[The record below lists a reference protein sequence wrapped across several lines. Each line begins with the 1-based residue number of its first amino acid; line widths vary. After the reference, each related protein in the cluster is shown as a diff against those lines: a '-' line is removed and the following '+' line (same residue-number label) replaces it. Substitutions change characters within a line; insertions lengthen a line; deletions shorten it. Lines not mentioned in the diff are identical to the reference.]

1 MVSGVLCLSPVVSS
15 SPRNVNEEQTTDDN
29 EAKPTFYG
37 SVVTDR
43 SKVGLVS
50 RPAPTSEP
58 AVTATEPGVL
68 SDEHGGRRRPWVE
81 IALVALL
88 GALITRETIRAHTS
102 PAIQHWA
109 TIFLAIS
116 FQAMP
121 FLVLGVLLS
130 GAITAFVKPTVLARL
145 LPSRRVFAV
154 PVAAL
159 SGVVLPGCEC
169 SSVPVAARLAQ
180 RGVPFSAAMAF
191 LLASPAINP
200 VVLVATAVA
209 FPGRP
214 MMVIARL
221 VASVIVASIV
231 GLLWE
236 RFGRTDWLSQ
246 AFSEGSLR
254 QAVSPWRELVQT
266 AKHDFGQAA
275 GFLVVGAATAAT
287 LQTVVPRSAL
297 RHVGSN
303 GVVSIFVLGLLAVVL
318 SICSEADAFVAAG
331 LSQFSLT
338 ARLAFLVVG
347 PMVDLK
353 LMALQA
359 GTFGRRFALRFAPT
373 TFVVAIVV
381 SAAVGVVL
389 L

>member
-1 MVSGVLCLSPVVSS
+1 VSSPVVRKSE
-15 SPRNVNEEQTTDDN
+15 PRAALDVDLPRT
-29 EAKPTFYG
+29 G
-37 SVVTDR
+37 RR
-43 SKVGLVS
+43 STRIPWPEVGLV
-50 RPAPTSEP
+50 
-58 AVTATEPGVL
+58 AVLG
-68 SDEHGGRRRPWVE
+68 S
-81 IALVALL
+81 LL
-88 GALITRETIRAHTS
+88 LRSTIRAHIS
-102 PAIQHWA
+102 AAVQHWA
-109 TIFLAIS
+109 TIFLAIA

-130 GAITAFVKPTVLARL
+130 GSITAFVKPTLLARA
-145 LPSRRVFAV
+145 LPSRRGLAV

-159 SGVVLPGCEC
+159 AGVVLPGCEC

-200 VVLVATAVA
+200 VVLIATAVA

-214 MMVIARL
+214 MMVVGRL
-221 VASVIVASIV
+221 VASVCVASIV

-236 RFGRTDWLSQ
+236 RFGQTDWLSR
-246 AFSEGSLR
+246 AFTNGISSASG
-254 QAVSPWRELVQT
+254 SPWRALVQT
-266 AKHDFGQAA
+266 AKHDFGQGA

-287 LQTVVPRSAL
+287 LQTVIPRSAL
-297 RHVGSN
+297 RDLGSS
-303 GVVSIFVLGLLAVVL
+303 GVLSILILGILAVVL

-353 LMALQA
+353 LMAMQV
-359 GTFGRRFALRFAPT
+359 GTFGRKFAFRFAPT
-373 TFVVAIVV
+373 TFVVAILVSTVV
-381 SAAVGVVL
+381 GAIL

>member
-1 MVSGVLCLSPVVSS
+1 VVDGFFRRSHVCHN
-15 SPRNVNEEQTTDDN
+15 NVNGKRLTDDN
-29 EAKPTFYG
+29 T
-37 SVVTDR
+37 
-43 SKVGLVS
+43 SKLIG
-50 RPAPTSEP
+50 SEP
-58 AVTATEPGVL
+58 ANTDPSKVSRVTASVPPSLENTSARRVPLPEAALIGV
-68 SDEHGGRRRPWVE
+68 
-81 IALVALL
+81 LVAL
-88 GALITRETIRAHTS
+88 GARNIIRAHIS
-102 PAIQHWA
+102 PALEHWA
-109 TIFLAIS
+109 TIFLAIAI
-116 FQAMP
+116 QAMP

-130 GAITAFVKPTVLARL
+130 GAITAFVKPTVLARM
-145 LPSRRVFAV
+145 LPSRRAFAV
-154 PVAAL
+154 PVAAMA
-159 SGVVLPGCEC
+159 GVVLPGCEC

-214 MMVIARL
+214 MMVVARL
-221 VASVIVASIV
+221 IASVIVASIV

-236 RFGRTDWLSQ
+236 RFGRVDWLSR
-246 AFSEGSLR
+246 AFSEAHGEHS
-254 QAVSPWRELVQT
+254 ASPWKELVST
-266 AKHDFGQAA
+266 ATHDFGQAA

-287 LQTVVPRSAL
+287 LQTIVPRSVL
-297 RHVGSN
+297 RDLGSS
-303 GVVSIFVLGLLAVVL
+303 GAVSILVLGLLAVVL

-359 GTFGRRFALRFAPT
+359 GTFGRRFALRFGPT

-381 SAAVGVVL
+381 STIIGKIL